1 MPKIFF
7 YFGKPAQKGPF
18 STAYDYLSHDEV
30 LKMFDFLKK
39 RRETE
44 QQRKIKRVLELR
56 KLFWLCMRRPR
67 RSLCRRN
74 STPLLKVLSK
84 DGAMSESDLE

>member
-18 STAYDYLSHDEV
+18 SAAYDYLSHDEV

-39 RRETE
+39 RRGTE
-44 QQRKIKRVLELR
+44 QQRKIKRVMDAQEAFLALYET
-56 KLFWLCMRRPR
+56 
-67 RSLCRRN
+67 
-74 STPLLKVLSK
+74 STPITLQEELNAVAKSFEQERR
-84 DGAMSESDLE
+84 DDRE

>member
-7 YFGKPAQKGPF
+7 FFGKPAQKRPF
-18 STAYDYLSHDEV
+18 SKAYDYLSHDEV

-44 QQRKIKRVLELR
+44 QQRKIKRVLDAQEAFLA
-56 KLFWLCMRRPR
+56 LYET
-67 RSLCRRN
+67 
-74 STPLLKVLSK
+74 STPITLQEELNAVAKSFEQGRR
-84 DGAMSESDLE
+84 DDRE